1 MNQRGVELGKHG
13 TRPCYPAEGG
23 VEHPHRQAELA
34 GGTRRWGNRE
44 TSKRRNVKTSKRQNV
59 KTSKYKK
66 RKLRCMN
73 QRGVELGMLT
83 QHDKAV
89 LCKHGTRHPATLPR

>member
-1 MNQRGVELGKHG
+1 
-13 TRPCYPAEGG
+13 
-23 VEHPHRQAELA
+23 
-34 GGTRRWGNRE
+34 
-44 TSKRRNVKTSKRQNV
+44 
-59 KTSKYKK
+59 
-66 RKLRCMN
+66 MN